1 MAARSREGVEG
12 SRRLKVRVCSDL
24 VFIRPEKQP
33 EVSAGGIELVYDR
46 QRSTDRGT
54 VIAVGEGPV
63 TAKGV
68 RLPHVVSVGDRVIFS
83 PDSGSELIFE
93 KEHIIAMRETDVLAV
108 IQEQ

>member
-1 MAARSREGVEG
+1 M
-12 SRRLKVRVCSDL
+12 KVRVCHDL

-33 EVSAGGIELVYDR
+33 TVSDAGLHIVYDR
-46 QRSTDRGT
+46 QHSTMRGT
-54 VIAVGEGPV
+54 VLALGNGPH

-68 RLPHVVSVGDRVIFS
+68 SLPHDVAVGDSVIFS

-93 KEHIIAMRETDVLAV
+93 KETVIVIRETDILAV